1 MPPATHV
8 HDTCRP
14 RAITAPAGPCK
25 ESALAGA
32 ASARPWAGGRA
43 GKVGQPGLQSVRV
56 AGRAS
61 MRRGGRATPAQA
73 ARRGYGH
80 CRWQMADADGRCGC
94 GSPRCGS
101 HAVARSLD
109 RRGGRTPAERQ
120 VPGYQGRRRIILP
133 GNFVRGQP
141 RGAYQF
147 LLQHGFQRRQAA
159 ARNSAAGHGFG
170 RLRVRRRC
178 RRRPAGRQRQNPG
191 RGRGRCRIVAGIRTA
206 QPFPRPCSAGPPA
219 CAAGVPTRCASRA
232 GGCRCAAT
240 QAPVR
245 RRAHRHCD
253 AAVPAAPR
261 LRG

>member
-1 MPPATHV
+1 MTPAGQGRSRRRPVQGRRARWPASRPPGHGQADARGRSASPGCKV
-8 HDTCRP
+8 SGWP
-14 RAITAPAGPCK
+14 AAPAC
-25 ESALAGA
+25 AGEGE
-32 ASARPWAGGRA
+32 R
-43 GKVGQPGLQSVRV
+43 
-56 AGRAS
+56 
-61 MRRGGRATPAQA
+61 RATPAQA

-80 CRWQMADADGRCGC
+80 CRWQMADGRCGC
-94 GSPRCGS
+94 GSPGCGS

-109 RRGGRTPAERQ
+109 RRGSRTPAERQ

-133 GNFVRGQP
+133 GSFARRQP

-178 RRRPAGRQRQNPG
+178 RCRTAGRQRQNPG

-206 QPFPRPCSAGPPA
+206 QPFPRPCSAAPPA
-219 CAAGVPTRCASRA
+219 CAAGVPTRCAFRA
-232 GGCRCAAT
+232 GGCRCAAA

-245 RRAHRHCD
+245 RRARRHCD
-253 AAVPAAPR
+253 AAAPAAPR

>member
-1 MPPATHV
+1 MPPATRV

-14 RAITAPAGPCK
+14 RAITSPAGPGK
-25 ESALAGA
+25 ESALAGV

-61 MRRGGRATPAQA
+61 MRRGGRAAGDAGTGGA
-73 ARRGYGH
+73 ARVRPL
-80 CRWQMADADGRCGC
+80 QMADGRCGC
-94 GSPRCGS
+94 GSPGCGS

-109 RRGGRTPAERQ
+109 RRGSRTPAERQ

-133 GNFVRGQP
+133 GSFARRQP

-178 RRRPAGRQRQNPG
+178 RCRTAGRQRQNPG

-219 CAAGVPTRCASRA
+219 CVAGAPTRCAYRA
-232 GGCRCAAT
+232 GGCRCAA
-240 QAPVR
+240 VR
-245 RRAHRHCD
+245 PPARCRAHRHCD

>member
-1 MPPATHV
+1 MQGERTGRRRVRQAVGRRTRGEGRPAWAAK
-8 HDTCRP
+8 CPSGRP
-14 RAITAPAGPCK
+14 RQH
-25 ESALAGA
+25 
-32 ASARPWAGGRA
+32 ASGRA
-43 GKVGQPGLQSVRV
+43 GD
-56 AGRAS
+56 AGT
-61 MRRGGRATPAQA
+61 GGA
-73 ARRGYGH
+73 ARVRPLQMADGR
-80 CRWQMADADGRCGC
+80 CRWQMRVRLAGI
-94 GSPRCGS
+94 GS

-109 RRGGRTPAERQ
+109 RRGSRTPAERQ
-120 VPGYQGRRRIILP
+120 VPGYQGRWRIILP

-232 GGCRCAAT
+232 GGCRCAAA

-245 RRAHRHCD
+245 RRARRHCD

>member
-1 MPPATHV
+1 MTPAGQGRSRRRRV
-8 HDTCRP
+8 HARRAHWPAP
-14 RAITAPAGPCK
+14 RQPGRGQADARGRSASPGCKVSGWPAAPACVG
-25 ESALAGA
+25 
-32 ASARPWAGGRA
+32 GGRA
-43 GKVGQPGLQSVRV
+43 
-56 AGRAS
+56 AGDAGT
-61 MRRGGRATPAQA
+61 GGA
-73 ARRGYGH
+73 ARVRPL
-80 CRWQMADADGRCGC
+80 QMADGRCGC

-109 RRGGRTPAERQ
+109 RRGSRTPAERQ

-133 GNFVRGQP
+133 GSFARRQP